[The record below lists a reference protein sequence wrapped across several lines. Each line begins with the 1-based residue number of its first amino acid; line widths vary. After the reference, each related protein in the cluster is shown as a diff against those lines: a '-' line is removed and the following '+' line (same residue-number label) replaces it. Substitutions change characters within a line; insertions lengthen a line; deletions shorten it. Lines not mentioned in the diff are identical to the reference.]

1 MQDAIHVRLDE
12 HARRLGELERTQ
24 PAVVASEVR
33 GIQHDLEDLR
43 DEMRALRRALYG
55 VALSV
60 ASGAVI
66 FAFTA
71 FQIWGGP

>member
-12 HARRLGELERTQ
+12 HARRLAELERTQ

-33 GIQHDLEDLR
+33 GIQHDLEGLQ

-60 ASGAVI
+60 AGGAVI

>member
-60 ASGAVI
+60 AGGAVI